1 MFHGLTSDFFVDLQV
16 HSVLGVVIQPRCG
29 DFRISFGGIS
39 VKMAKYFVKSQ
50 VQEESELYCL
60 VCKFIYKCTMC
71 VAFLPQI
78 TNKDSQVLFVRGRDG
93 VHKSDF
99 K

>member
-39 VKMAKYFVKSQ
+39 VKMAKYFV
-50 VQEESELYCL
+50 ENYC
-60 VCKFIYKCTMC
+60 KYKRSVSFMVLC
-71 VAFLPQI
+71 VNLFTNAQCVWLRVVTSMFLALI
-78 TNKDSQVLFVRGRDG
+78 
-93 VHKSDF
+93 
-99 K
+99 